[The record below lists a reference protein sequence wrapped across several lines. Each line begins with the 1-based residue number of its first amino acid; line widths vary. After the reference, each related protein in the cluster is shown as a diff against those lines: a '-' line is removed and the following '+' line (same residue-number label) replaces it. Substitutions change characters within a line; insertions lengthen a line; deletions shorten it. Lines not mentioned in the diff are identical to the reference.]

1 MSAQPA
7 VPADE
12 VRLEPMRWWHVEACV
27 ALERDLFPAD
37 AWSPETFWSELA
49 RVPDSRHYLVALDAG
64 GRVVGYAGL
73 SALPPEA
80 DIRTLAVAPS
90 GQGRGLGSRLLDALL
105 AEAARRG
112 ATTVMLEVRAD
123 NEAALA
129 LYGRRGFEPI
139 ARRRDYY
146 APGVDAVIMKRP
158 PGTGR
163 GQP

>member
-12 VRLEPMRWWHVEACV
+12 VRLEPMRWWHVEACST
-27 ALERDLFPAD
+27 LERDLFPAD

-80 DIRTLAVAPS
+80 DIQTLAVAPS

-123 NEAALA
+123 NEAALH
-129 LYGRRGFEPI
+129 LYGRRGFVPV

-146 APGVDAVIMKRP
+146 APGVDAVVMRRP
-158 PGTGR
+158 PGAERGR
-163 GQP
+163 P

>member
-1 MSAQPA
+1 VSAQPA

-80 DIRTLAVAPS
+80 DIQTLAVAPS

-112 ATTVMLEVRAD
+112 ATTVLLEVRAD
-123 NEAALA
+123 NEAALH
-129 LYGRRGFEPI
+129 LYGRRGFVPI

-146 APGVDAVIMKRP
+146 APGVDAVVMKRP
-158 PGTGR
+158 PGADRGR
-163 GQP
+163 P